1 MMHATPKGGQK
12 AGSHRSWEAVV
23 ALMRQDVRELGM
35 EPGNA
40 ARFLQRFTS
49 TTDAL
54 TSQLRR
60 GWGLNAHEM
69 QAVSTL
75 WEFGRMTM
83 TDLGRRI
90 PLSRAAV
97 TTLTDRLERLGY
109 VKRVPDPTDRRR
121 ILLEV
126 TERVE
131 QEFERIH
138 GRWNLRVEEYVRSI
152 DPAAWQAVVTVLAD
166 LRDIAREEADELRSM
181 SREELDQLGGGG
193 ATTSGSSS
201 PTEAPPSWW

>member
-1 MMHATPKGGQK
+1 MTAAQQ
-12 AGSHRSWEAVV
+12 HRTWSDVV
-23 ALMRQDVRELGM
+23 ELMRRDVRDLGR
-35 EPGNA
+35 EPGQA
-40 ARFLQRFTS
+40 SRFLQRYTS
-49 TTDAL
+49 TIDAL

-60 GWGLNAHEM
+60 GWGINAHEM
-69 QAVSTL
+69 QAVSML

-83 TDLGRRI
+83 TELGRRI

-131 QEFERIH
+131 QEFVRVHGAWNER
-138 GRWNLRVEEYVRSI
+138 VDTYVAGI
-152 DPAAWQAVVTVLAD
+152 DPAAWATVVDVLAD
-166 LRDIAREEADELRSM
+166 LRGLAREQADELRAL
-181 SREELDQLGGGG
+181 SREELEQLGDRSAPTT
-193 ATTSGSSS
+193 ATSDSEDS
-201 PTEAPPSWW
+201 PPNWW